1 MPRTKDTS
9 EWKPDGRG
17 RYRRMVGWKMEGNQ
31 RVQQPFY
38 FGTDLDQAKGRHLR
52 VRELW
57 AHLVR
62 QSEEPPDPVADPDFD
77 PEHDRREYLWDWQAL
92 WVARELAAGRVQVLV
107 PRHQSLHPEG
117 YLQRI
122 SSLGKMFPMV
132 HFVPE
137 DEEAY
142 EDGQAFWKAAI
153 EHRQKDLPLP
163 LANVG
168 PQSPDRFH
176 EALDKYIEHIR
187 KTDLERTSEE
197 LRLTAFGNLK
207 AEQAE
212 RIKSRQADRS
222 LSALD
227 FHGCQDLLDYWRNRP
242 PTQPRHGKPSRPM
255 AKKTCENHVAELIR
269 FFKWLHKSKDFAWR
283 KPEDFDD
290 LATKIKDTTDER
302 TGIGHLNVKVF
313 TNEELAL
320 LNKYA
325 TPLERVLLLL
335 GLNCGFKGAEQ
346 GTLRFDHLFLDRPH
360 PFAPMLKEVAG
371 FECGPEDRFILYSRN
386 KSGVYG
392 EFLLWPQTVAGL
404 KWAVAR
410 QKRICAR
417 LKIEAPQLLLNDKG
431 IPFFRRTGSNKN
443 QSQIF
448 MNKWAGLIRRIRK
461 DHPDFPGYSFSSL
474 RDTASDR
481 IRHIAGGEV
490 AAVFLCHGEP
500 VKKDNLLDLY
510 TNRPFGEVF
519 RALRRLEQDL
529 KPVFEAAPSDPW
541 ETPMQ
546 QYTSLGTRE
555 RILDLHRQGMKV
567 PEIAKLVK
575 KGVATIYRLL
585 GRQQGRAKS

>member
-1 MPRTKDTS
+1 
-9 EWKPDGRG
+9 
-17 RYRRMVGWKMEGNQ
+17 MVGWKEEGGK

-38 FGTDLDQAKGRHLR
+38 FGDDLDQAKARYLR
-52 VRELW
+52 VKELW
-57 AHLVR
+57 THLERAHERSLQELNSR
-62 QSEEPPDPVADPDFD
+62 FEL
-77 PEHDRREYLWDWQAL
+77 PERTECRWTTESLWI
-92 WVARELAAGRVQVLV
+92 ARELAAGRVQVLV
-107 PRHQSLHPEG
+107 PRHPSIHPEA

-122 SSLGKMFPMV
+122 SGLGKMFPMV

-137 DEEAY
+137 DEEAFR
-142 EDGQAFWKAAI
+142 EGQAFWQKAI
-153 EHRQKDLPLP
+153 ESRQNDLPLP
-163 LANVG
+163 LTNVG

-176 EALDKYIEHIR
+176 EALDRYVEHIR
-187 KTDLERTSEE
+187 KTELERTSEE

-212 RIKSRQADRS
+212 RIKGRQPDRS

-255 AKKTCENHVAELIR
+255 AKKTCENHVAELMR
-269 FFKWLHKSKDFAWR
+269 FFRWLHKSKLFAWR

-290 LATKIKDTTDER
+290 LATKIKDTTEER
-302 TGIGHLNVKVF
+302 TGIGFLNVRVF
-313 TNEELAL
+313 SNDELAL

-346 GTLRFDHLFLDRPH
+346 GTLRFEHLFLDRPH
-360 PFAPMLKEVAG
+360 PVAPMLKEVARW
-371 FECGPEDRFILYSRN
+371 EVGPEDRFILYSRN

-404 KWAVAR
+404 RWAAAR
-410 QKRICAR
+410 QKRICSR

-519 RALRRLEQDL
+519 KALRRLEEDL
-529 KPVFEAAPSDPW
+529 KPVFDAAPSDPW

-546 QYTSLGTRE
+546 QYTSLGTRQK
-555 RILDLHRQGMKV
+555 ILELHGQGMKV
-567 PEIAKLVK
+567 PEIVK
-575 KGVATIYRLL
+575 ALGTSPATIYRLL
-585 GRQQGRAKS
+585 GRRHVRQQPENDRR